1 MKKIL
6 LNAYINLN
14 FGDDLFLKILFE
26 RYPNVTWVL
35 PKGGDTYKE
44 VFKNYNNVIIK
55 NDIFFKVKNK
65 LRITEKNSIFNRYDA
80 GLYIGGSIFMQ
91 IPEWKEQ
98 YKRRE
103 KVINSFARQNKP
115 YFILGSNFG
124 PYEDKIFKQK
134 YELLL
139 NKCKDICFRD
149 KNSYNLFK
157 KNCNTRL
164 APDIVFQLETGNVNK
179 ISNTIGISMI
189 ELDNRE
195 NLKEYKS
202 IYLEKIKNIVEKGI
216 EEGKKITFFSF
227 CEEQGDLK
235 IINELVEMMN
245 IQYKKYI
252 SIVNYT
258 GNIDE
263 FLIEFSKMEN
273 IIGTRFHACILSQ
286 VFQQGLYPIIYS
298 DKTYNVLKDIGL
310 DNEYTYIKD
319 LINIDEDNVL
329 NIISKNKLN
338 NLFIF
343 EEAQKQF
350 EELDKY
356 VSKSE

>member
-14 FGDDLFLKILFE
+14 FGDDLFLKILFDT
-26 RYPNVTWVL
+26 YPDVTWVL
-35 PKGGDTYKE
+35 TKGGKKYKE
-44 VFKNYNNVIIK
+44 IFKDYNNVKIK
-55 NDIFFKVKNK
+55 DSIVFKLKNK
-65 LRITEKNSIFNRYDA
+65 LGITEKNSIFNRYDA

-103 KVINSFARQNKP
+103 EVINSFAKQNKP

-124 PYEDKIFKQK
+124 PYKDIIFKQK

-139 NKCKDICFRD
+139 NKCEDICFRE
-149 KNSYNLFK
+149 KNSYDLFK
-157 KNCNTRL
+157 ESCNIRL
-164 APDIVFQLETGNVNK
+164 APDIVFQLEPKNVKK
-179 ISNTIGISMI
+179 IKDTIGISMI
-189 ELDNRE
+189 ELNERMD
-195 NLKEYKS
+195 LKEYRE
-202 IYLEKIKNIVEKGI
+202 IYLDKIKNIIEKGI
-216 EEGKKITFFSF
+216 DKNKKFTLFSF

-235 IINELVEMMN
+235 IINELVDIIDNKYKSN
-245 IQYKKYI
+245 IKV
-252 SIVNYT
+252 VNYA

-263 FLIEFSKMEN
+263 FLTEFEKMEN

-286 VFQQGLYPIIYS
+286 VFGQGLYPIIYS

-310 DNEYTYIKD
+310 DNEYSYIKD
-319 LINIDEDNVL
+319 LINLDEDNL
-329 NIISKNKLN
+329 FNIISENKISDLS
-338 NLFIF
+338 IF
-343 EEAQKQF
+343 KESKKQF

-356 VSKSE
+356 VSKNK